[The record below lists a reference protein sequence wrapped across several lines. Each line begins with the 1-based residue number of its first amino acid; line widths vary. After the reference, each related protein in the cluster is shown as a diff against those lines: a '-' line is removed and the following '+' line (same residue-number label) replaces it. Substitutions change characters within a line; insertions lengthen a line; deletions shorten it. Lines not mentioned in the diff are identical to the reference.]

1 MEFNGSKVT
10 LTVSNVGT
18 SDSDSYKCVA
28 ENEAGQDQIKAN
40 VSVIGEGELSDWF
53 ISGGSCDFIVKN

>member
-10 LTVSNVGT
+10 LTVSSVGT

-40 VSVIGEGELSDWF
+40 VSVIGEGNCLIGLSVE
-53 ISGGSCDFIVKN
+53 GHMML